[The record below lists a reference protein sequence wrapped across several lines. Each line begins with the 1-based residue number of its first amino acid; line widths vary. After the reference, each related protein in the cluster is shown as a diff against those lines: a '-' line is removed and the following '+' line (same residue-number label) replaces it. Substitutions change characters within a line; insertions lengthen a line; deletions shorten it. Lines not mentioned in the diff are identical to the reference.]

1 MTENDLTQ
9 SVVDL
14 HDIARKIEQVFGG
27 PGKISIDVRN
37 CADRLNVAI
46 KPIKVETELA
56 KGDY

>member
-1 MTENDLTQ
+1 MNDLDQ
-9 SVVDL
+9 VVIDL
-14 HDIARKIEQVFGG
+14 HNIARKIEQIFGG

-37 CADRLNVAI
+37 CAARLNVAI